1 MSEMDKRLNQEE
13 LKILEERLLA
23 YFINNKYFVENKY
36 VYSSLRRKKT
46 ELTDGEKNRLNYLVA
61 DIVNNKSRESILTQG
76 IVNDIVQNFMKKP
89 ELYRKA
95 LWLAI
100 KYEPI
105 SKKYE
110 EDEYRSNVK
119 KITKILSI
127 NQEVCFHFVARNGF
141 LNKNLEVLEQ
151 MFLLFDSQLQ
161 KETLLELCIN
171 NRLFKNLNGKTIC
184 YKILESQIINKNKY
198 IDFFPEF
205 KNENVDILKDVS
217 SYKSIYLYFSLSEIN
232 KLNIKKSYLSDK
244 IFSNFQ
250 WFISSTKPDI
260 MVNLNL
266 TDLSLNQNNDYLI
279 LRAESVNL
287 NEKRIQEYFFNC
299 IQELFKRDNF
309 LEYNETKEFA
319 NNMLIITD
327 KLLLDKLLPTKETKK
342 IIPKL

>member
-1 MSEMDKRLNQEE
+1 MSEINKKLNQDE
-13 LKILEERLLA
+13 LKNLQEVLFE
-23 YFINNKYFVENKY
+23 YFVKNNYYLENNY
-36 VYSSLRRKKT
+36 AYNCLRRKKT
-46 ELTDGEKNRLNYLVA
+46 ELTDGEKNRLNYLTK
-61 DIVNNKSRESILTQG
+61 DIVNQKSRESSVSQAIINN
-76 IVNDIVQNFMKKP
+76 IVESFMKKR
-89 ELYRKA
+89 ELHKEA

-105 SKKYE
+105 LKKYE
-110 EDEYRSNVK
+110 EEEYRSNVK
-119 KITKILSI
+119 NIINILSK
-127 NQEVCFHFVARNGF
+127 NKEVCFHFVARNGF
-141 LNKNLEVLEQ
+141 LNKNLEVLDQ
-151 MFLLFDSQLQ
+151 IFLLFDSQLQ

-171 NRLFKNLNGKTIC
+171 NRLFKNLNGKTMC
-184 YKILESQIINKNKY
+184 YKVLETQIINKNKY

-205 KNENVDILKDVS
+205 KNQDVDILKKVN
-217 SYKSIYLYFSLSEIN
+217 SYQSIYLSFSLSEIN
-232 KLNIKKSYLSDK
+232 KLNIEKSYLSDQ
-244 IFSNFQ
+244 IFSNLK
-250 WFISSTKPDI
+250 WFISSTKSDI

-299 IQELFKRDNF
+299 IQELFKRDKF

-327 KLLLDKLLPTKETKK
+327 KLLLDKLLPAKETKK